1 MCHNEGVS
9 LVNVYTLISQSTH
22 RAFILKIWTNI
33 NKYTFRKY
41 TPLLDSGICT
51 LPSIK
56 VPILLLMN
64 I

>member
-9 LVNVYTLISQSTH
+9 LVNVYILISQSTH
-22 RAFILKIWTNI
+22 RAFLLKIWTNI
-33 NKYTFRKY
+33 NKYIFRKY
-41 TPLLDSGICT
+41 ILLLDSGICI
-51 LPSIK
+51 LSSIE